1 MKKVLAILFVFA
13 MVACLMAGCSD
24 DTTTTTTANQTT
36 TTTTAATTTTT
47 TKATTTEPAV
57 TYEDVLAE
65 LGIVHMETFFGL
77 ETASYVGIVS
87 GIVDCQDYGYEGDV
101 VKKMVQTSYVSIAG
115 YSDADKKTL
124 EDAMKSA
131 FSAYEAIDCV
141 TVTYDMGTNYFKIKV
156 VCVDLDKPENVS
168 ALFSAGVITNDVDV
182 ISMSESDA
190 EFIKLG
196 YVKK

>member
-13 MVACLMAGCSD
+13 VVACVMSGCGN
-24 DTTTTTTANQTT
+24 DTTTTTTATPTT
-36 TTTTAATTTTT
+36 TTTTAATTTT

-65 LGIVHMETFFGL
+65 LGIVHMETFMGL

-87 GIVDCQDYGYEGDV
+87 GMVDCQDYGYEGDI
-101 VKKMVQTSYVSIAG
+101 VKEMVQTTYVSVAG
-115 YSDADKKTL
+115 YTDTDKKAL

-141 TVTYDMGTNYFKIKV
+141 TVSYDMGTNYFKIRV
-156 VCVDLDKPENVS
+156 VADDLDKSENVT
-168 ALFSAGVITNDVDV
+168 ALYSAGLITDSGEVISISQNDV
-182 ISMSESDA
+182 A
-190 EFIKLG
+190 LLQLG